1 MSTLQDLNQER
12 KLTQSQKMM
21 VFVLSM
27 SLFGVSKLIANIIPS
42 IEFGPIDLSV
52 SYFAFIPLVLVAL
65 FHPLQVAIGAA
76 VGKIVFA
83 DLLLGKFDGI
93 GALESFIQLSL
104 AMYIAGLLIRNPL
117 NKWQLGIAAIVGV
130 AIDQLLSS
138 LVDIGK
144 VWFGVEELEAVP
156 GLPESIIMLEGISFI
171 NEMVI
176 TGVLFGLIPTLYLV
190 PKLYGKIEPLLGMKP
205 REKRVEAK
213 MSQFVTPGLM
223 ILSIFLLFIAMIG
236 EFIAELEISL
246 AFWSTDF
253 ISQFEDGYEW
263 IGYSAIGIVIVLVG
277 YTLFALV
284 KRKKRT
290 AKKSDDQAA

>member
-1 MSTLQDLNQER
+1 MGSIKGLNEER

-27 SLFGVSKLIANIIPS
+27 SLFGVSKLIAKIIPS

-65 FHPLQVAIGAA
+65 FHPLQVALGAS

-83 DLLLGKFDGI
+83 DLLLGNFDGI
-93 GALESFIQLSL
+93 GALESFIQLTL

-117 NKWQLGIAAIVGV
+117 SKWQLGIASIVGV
-130 AIDQLLSS
+130 GIDQVLSS
-138 LVDIGK
+138 VVDIGK
-144 VWFGVEELEAVP
+144 VWFGVEALEVVP
-156 GLPESIIMLEGISFI
+156 GLPQSIVLLEGISFI

-213 MSQFVTPGLM
+213 MSQFVTPGL
-223 ILSIFLLFIAMIG
+223 IALSIFLLFVAMIG
-236 EFIAELEISL
+236 EFLAELEINL

-253 ISQFEDGYEW
+253 LAQFEDGYQW
-263 IGYSAIGIVIVLVG
+263 IGYSAIAIAIVLVG
-277 YTLFALV
+277 YIVYKFVTRKGSPQ
-284 KRKKRT
+284 KREDK
-290 AKKSDDQAA
+290 AA

>member
-1 MSTLQDLNQER
+1 MSALNELNNER

-27 SLFGVSKLIANIIPS
+27 SLFGVSKLIAKIIPS
-42 IEFGPIDLSV
+42 LEFGPIDLSV

-65 FHPLQVAIGAA
+65 FHPLQVAIGAS

-83 DLLLGKFDGI
+83 DLLLGNFDGI

-117 NKWQLGIAAIVGV
+117 SKWQLGIASIVGV
-130 AIDQLLSS
+130 GIDQVLSS
-138 LVDIGK
+138 VVDIGK

-156 GLPESIIMLEGISFI
+156 GLPQSIVMLEGISFI

-213 MSQFVTPGLM
+213 MSQFVTPGL
-223 ILSIFLLFIAMIG
+223 IALSVFLLFVAMIG
-236 EFIAELEISL
+236 EFLAELEISL

-253 ISQFEDGYEW
+253 LAQFEDGYQW
-263 IGYSAIGIVIVLVG
+263 IGYSAIGIAIVLIV
-277 YTLFALV
+277 FVAFRLV
-284 KRKKRT
+284 KRRGATKKNS
-290 AKKSDDQAA
+290 KQAA